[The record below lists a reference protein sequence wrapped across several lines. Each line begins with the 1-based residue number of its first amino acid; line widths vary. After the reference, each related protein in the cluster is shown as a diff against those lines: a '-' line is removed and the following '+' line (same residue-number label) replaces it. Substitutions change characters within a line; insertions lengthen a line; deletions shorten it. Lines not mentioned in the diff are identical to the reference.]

1 MGNETQ
7 AGRISRRSFIKT
19 SAAVSAAA
27 MAAPSGNIFAA
38 GSGKVRIGLVGCGG
52 RGTGAAE
59 NCLDADP
66 AVELVAMADV
76 FDDML
81 QGSLKRLKKKYGDR
95 VKVTPETSFLGF
107 ARSIEIIQRTFEFN
121 NIWIPMFETKE
132 IKWSAPIIRTFNNSC
147 EIFIVF

>member
-1 MGNETQ
+1 MGNKSQ

-19 SAAVSAAA
+19 SAAVSAA

-38 GSGKVRIGLVGCGG
+38 GPGKIRVGLVGCGG
-52 RGTGAAE
+52 RGTGAAM

-81 QGSLKRLKKKYGDR
+81 QGSLNRIRKKYGER

-107 ARSIEIIQRTFEFN
+107 NAYKKLIDCDLDIVMLATPPGFR
-121 NIWIPMFETKE
+121 
-132 IKWSAPIIRTFNNSC
+132 PIH
-147 EIFIVF
+147 V